1 MELSIYSA
9 IARQFTNT
17 PLIACR
23 PVEASGRMRVEHFRC
38 LQGNFF
44 LYSHF
49 AYPSKIRKIKQ
60 LAGGMQV
67 AERPFT
73 GCRIKRRSTK

>member
-23 PVEASGRMRVEHFRC
+23 PVEASARMGVEHFRC

-44 LYSHF
+44 LRKPFRTS
-49 AYPSKIRKIKQ
+49 SKIRKIKQ
-60 LAGGMQV
+60 LAGGM
-67 AERPFT
+67 
-73 GCRIKRRSTK
+73 